1 MRLLRVRGS
10 TALLLL
16 ALLASACS
24 VGGGQQGAPLAGCNS
39 GTTQATFWTSRAAHD
54 SDVLKSIVT
63 AFNKQS
69 NSTCVKLTTVP
80 GSETDIA
87 KLQTAVRGGTAP
99 DVYELDRFT
108 VAERA
113 AAGVLEDLSPLGAD
127 SVKGNYLDFAWGE
140 TQYKG
145 HTYALPFDTDTR
157 ALYYNKDLLAKAG
170 ITDLSAL
177 DPKNGPPTIAQIRDM
192 ANKINHKD
200 GSGNY
205 DVIGFVPYLNQGWH
219 YTWGFVYGGSFFD
232 KSSCKVTPDD
242 PKIVRAF
249 KDMFYDWDKALGADK
264 VATFVSSYQP
274 PNQPPA
280 QDPFLTGHLGFVVTG
295 DWVLG
300 NIQTYNASLK
310 YGVTYIPVPN
320 KGDQPATWAGGWSN
334 VIPKGAKNPKGGL
347 ELMKY
352 MTGEPGQR
360 VWTTET
366 QHTPTIK
373 ALTSDASLFPGDHK
387 FFVDQLPA
395 AHSRPPLPVGGFY
408 WDQLST
414 AQNEATL
421 AKGDPA
427 QSLKAAADATNAKL
441 QQYCPLA

>member
-10 TALLLL
+10 ALFLFV
-16 ALLASACS
+16 LLASACS
-24 VGGGQQGAPLAGCNS
+24 SGGQTGGAPLPGCNS

-54 SDVLKSIVT
+54 SDILKSIVSD
-63 AFNKQS
+63 FNKQS
-69 NSTCVKLTTVP
+69 KSSCVKLTTVP

-113 AAGVLEDLSPLGAD
+113 AAGVLEDLTPLGAD
-127 SVKGNYLDFAWGE
+127 SVKSSYVDFAWGE

-177 DPKNGPPTIAQIRDM
+177 DPKNGPPTISQIRDM

-200 GSGNY
+200 SSGNY

-232 KSSCKVTPDD
+232 KSACKVTPDD
-242 PKIVRAF
+242 PKIVQAF
-249 KDMFYDWDKALGADK
+249 KDMFFDWDKALGADK
-264 VATFVSSYQP
+264 VQTFVSSYQP

-300 NIQTYNASLK
+300 NIQTYKPDLK

-334 VIPKGAKNPKGGL
+334 VIPKGAKNAKGGL

-352 MTGEPGQR
+352 MTGEAGQR
-360 VWTTET
+360 VWTKET

-373 ALTSDASLFPGDHK
+373 ALTTDASLFPGDHK
-387 FFVDQLPA
+387 FFVDQLGA

-414 AQNEATL
+414 AQDKAVRNSADPGTALKEAAT
-421 AKGDPA
+421 
-427 QSLKAAADATNAKL
+427 ATNAKL